1 MALKNEELKQIS
13 YATTLLEIIK
23 QFAWEEDTDSLCE
36 KTGITI
42 IDLEKSIK
50 ALKHIFITQKL
61 QKQIA
66 SDKSTEYKKLH
77 RERRNLVQNINNAK
91 HRNDKKKLEYW
102 TRKLNEYDIKGGE

>member
-23 QFAWEEDTDSLCE
+23 QFAWEEDADGLCE

-50 ALKHIFITQKL
+50 ALKHIHITQKL

-66 SDKSTEYKKLH
+66 SDKSTEYKKQHKTH
-77 RERRNLVQNINNAK
+77 RNIMQNINNAR
-91 HRNDKKKLEYW
+91 HRKDQKKLEYW
-102 TRKLNEYDIKGGE
+102 TQKLKEEQGGE